1 MFQQIVQ
8 AYPYQSGRC
17 EIDLLPAILQAEEV
31 GVEREQGEDPD
42 SEPDDEDLHRRVML
56 EEVLRR
62 YEGQSPDEDREERQ
76 SMSHGLAVHAAG
88 FYNFDIW
95 ICI

>member
-1 MFQQIVQ
+1 MGIK
-8 AYPYQSGRC
+8 
-17 EIDLLPAILQAEEV
+17 
-31 GVEREQGEDPD
+31 REQGEDPD
-42 SEPDDEDLHRRVML
+42 CEPDHEDLDRREKL